1 MLALYSLRPRSTGPW
16 ERRSRE
22 PSDLAEMEK
31 AAQLCGLAEA
41 LSLQPPPLSGA
52 WPAPFPLTLGVLRGA
67 GRSLA
72 AAGFSRK
79 VARKASWARGC
90 CRRLPFS
97 PWNPAPCTHLW
108 WGKGRVS
115 QEHTCTRHPY
125 IMHTATS
132 STHDT
137 LTHSPFTQ
145 PSTQVHAH
153 THWVRLSPLPPT
165 WFQTQAL

>member
-1 MLALYSLRPRSTGPW
+1 MVWQKLYPFSLP
-16 ERRSRE
+16 
-22 PSDLAEMEK
+22 LF
-31 AAQLCGLAEA
+31 QGLG
-41 LSLQPPPLSGA
+41 LL
-52 WPAPFPLTLGVLRGA
+52 LTLGVLRGA

-97 PWNPAPCTHLW
+97 PWNPATCTHLW

-153 THWVRLSPLPPT
+153 THWVLPSPLPPT